1 MKLEI
6 TVTEAKEIFKSLH
19 EQNPEPFFEM
29 IRSEIQQAVT
39 AYLGAAMRAELTEWL
54 GREPYVRGHGE
65 VNHRNG
71 FYPRR
76 FAIKGI
82 GDVRLLVPRD
92 RRGDFQT
99 RVLPRYRRYEQEIG
113 RDLSLMFLCGISTR
127 SLSAISLRLLGRR
140 ISPAEVSEANRELV
154 EAVEQWRMRDLSS
167 EAIQYLFIDGVNF
180 RMRIQRRVEIVPVLA
195 AIGVTEKGHK
205 LVVGLQAGDK
215 ESATSWREFFR
226 DLKQRGLDGSR
237 VTLGIMDGLTS
248 LETVFR
254 EEFPQAKTQRCQ
266 VHVVRN
272 VLAKV
277 PRKLKAE
284 VAADIKPIFYA
295 PSRPQALEAFE
306 RFREKWRQV
315 VPSAVSSLERSLEAC
330 LTYLDFPAE
339 QWVSLRTTNLIERL
353 HKEFRRRTRPMEVL
367 PGEAACYRLLSFI
380 SLKMEL
386 HWRSTPVG
394 KVLRRLPFFNEPAHR
409 KFTQES

>member
-1 MKLEI
+1 MR
-6 TVTEAKEIFKSLH
+6 A
-19 EQNPEPFFEM
+19 
-29 IRSEIQQAVT
+29 EIQQAVA
-39 AYLGAAMRAELTEWL
+39 AYLDAVMRAELTACL
-54 GREPYVRGHGE
+54 GRERYQRTGGT

-71 FYPRR
+71 GYPRR
-76 FAIKGI
+76 FTIKGI
-82 GDVRLLVPRD
+82 GDVQVLVPRD
-92 RRGDFQT
+92 RRGEFQSQ
-99 RVLPRYRRYEQEIG
+99 VLPRYRRYEQEIG
-113 RDLSLMFLCGISTR
+113 RDLSLLFLCGISTR

-140 ISPAEVSEANRELV
+140 VSPAEVSEANKELV
-154 EAVEQWRMRDLSS
+154 EAVEKWRMRSLST
-167 EAIQYLFIDGVNF
+167 EPIQYLFIDGVNF
-180 RMRIQRRVEIVPVLA
+180 RMRIQRRVEIVPVLV
-195 AIGVTEKGHK
+195 AIGVTEKGQK

-215 ESATSWREFFR
+215 ESATNWREFFR

-254 EEFPQAKTQRCQ
+254 EEFPQARTQRCQ

-277 PRKLKAE
+277 PRKLKTE
-284 VAADIKPIFYA
+284 VAADIKPVFYA
-295 PSRPQALEAFE
+295 PSRLQALEAYE
-306 RFREKWRQV
+306 RFREKWQAI
-315 VPSAVSSLERSLEAC
+315 VPSAVASLERSLEAC
-330 LTYLDFPAE
+330 LTYLDFPVE

-367 PGEAACYRLLSFI
+367 PGEAACYRLLAFI

-394 KVLRRLPFFNEPAHR
+394 KVLRRLPFFNESAFR

>member
-39 AYLGAAMRAELTEWL
+39 AYLGAVMRTELTEWL

-113 RDLSLMFLCGISTR
+113 RDLSLLFLCGISTR

-180 RMRIQRRVEIVPVLA
+180 RMRIQRRVESVPVLV
-195 AIGVTEKGHK
+195 AIGVTETGRK

-237 VTLGIMDGLTS
+237 VTLGIMDGLPS

-254 EEFPQAKTQRCQ
+254 EEFPKARTQRCQ
-266 VHVVRN
+266 VHVARN

-277 PRKLKAE
+277 PRRLKTE
-284 VAADIKPIFYA
+284 VAADIKPVFYA

-306 RFREKWRQV
+306 RFRETWQQV
-315 VPSAVSSLERSLEAC
+315 VPSAVGSLERSLEAC

-367 PGEAACYRLLSFI
+367 PGEAACYRLLAFI

>member
-1 MKLEI
+1 
-6 TVTEAKEIFKSLH
+6 VA
-19 EQNPEPFFEM
+19 
-29 IRSEIQQAVT
+29 
-39 AYLGAAMRAELTEWL
+39 AYLDAVMRAELTATL
-54 GREPYVRGHGE
+54 GRERYQRAGGA

-71 FYPRR
+71 GYTRR
-76 FAIKGI
+76 FTIKGI
-82 GDVRLLVPRD
+82 GDVQVLVPRD
-92 RRGDFQT
+92 RRGEFHSQ
-99 RVLPRYRRYEQEIG
+99 VLPRYRRYEQEIG
-113 RDLSLMFLCGISTR
+113 RDLSLLFLCGISTR

-154 EAVEQWRMRDLSS
+154 EAVEKWRMRDLSA
-167 EAIQYLFIDGVNF
+167 EAIRYLYIDGVNF
-180 RMRIQRRVEIVPVLA
+180 RMRIQRCVEIVPVLV
-195 AIGVTEKGHK
+195 AIGVTETGQK

-215 ESATSWREFFR
+215 ESAANWREFFR
-226 DLKQRGLDGSR
+226 DLKGRGLDGSR

-266 VHVVRN
+266 VHVARN

-284 VAADIKPIFYA
+284 VAADIKPVFYA
-295 PSRPQALEAFE
+295 PSRAQALEAFE
-306 RFREKWRQV
+306 RFREKWQAI
-315 VPSAVSSLERSLEAC
+315 VPSAVASLERSLEAC
-330 LTYLDFPAE
+330 LRFFDFPVE

-353 HKEFRRRTRPMEVL
+353 HKEFRRRTRPMEIL
-367 PGEAACYRLLSFI
+367 PGEAACYRLLAFI

-394 KVLRRLPFFNEPAHR
+394 KVLRRLPFFNESAYR

>member
-6 TVTEAKEIFKSLH
+6 TVTEVNEIIKSLP
-19 EQNPEPFFEM
+19 ENPEPFFEM
-29 IRSEIQQAVT
+29 MRFELQQAVST
-39 AYLGAAMRAELTEWL
+39 YLDAVMRAELRDWL
-54 GREPYVRGHGE
+54 GRERYARGNGE

-71 FYPRR
+71 SYARR
-76 FAIKGI
+76 FAIKGV

-92 RRGDFQT
+92 RRGEFHTQ
-99 RVLPRYRRYEQEIG
+99 VLPRYRRYEQEIA

-140 ISPAEVSEANRELV
+140 VSPAEVSEANRELV
-154 EAVEQWRMRDLSS
+154 EAVEKWRMRDLSA
-167 EAIQYLFIDGVNF
+167 EAIRYLFIDGVNF
-180 RMRIQRRVEIVPVLA
+180 RMRIQRRVEIVPVLV
-195 AIGVTEKGHK
+195 AIGVTEKGQK

-215 ESATSWREFFR
+215 ESAASWREFFL
-226 DLKQRGLDGSR
+226 DLNQRGLHGNQ
-237 VTLGIMDGLTS
+237 VMLGIMDGLTS

-254 EEFPQAKTQRCQ
+254 EEFPKARTQRCQ

-306 RFREKWRQV
+306 RFREKWQAA
-315 VPSAVSSLERSLEAC
+315 VPSALASLERSLEAC
-330 LTYLDFPAE
+330 LTYLDFPVDE
-339 QWVSLRTTNLIERL
+339 WVSLRTTNIIERL

-367 PGEAACYRLLSFI
+367 PGEAACYRLLAFI

-394 KVLRRLPFFNEPAHR
+394 KVRKNLPFFQEMAY
-409 KFTQES
+409 KQFTQES

>member
-39 AYLGAAMRAELTEWL
+39 AYLGAVMRTELTEWL

-180 RMRIQRRVEIVPVLA
+180 RMRIQRRVEIVPVLV
-195 AIGVTEKGHK
+195 AIGVTETGRK

-215 ESATSWREFFR
+215 ESAASWREFFR

-254 EEFPQAKTQRCQ
+254 EEFPKARTQRCQ
-266 VHVVRN
+266 VHVARN

-277 PRKLKAE
+277 PRRLKTE

-295 PSRPQALEAFE
+295 PSRSQALEAFE
-306 RFREKWRQV
+306 RFREKWQQV
-315 VPSAVSSLERSLEAC
+315 VPSAVGSLERSLEAC
-330 LTYLDFPAE
+330 LTYLSFPAE

-367 PGEAACYRLLSFI
+367 PGEAACYRLLAFI

>member
-1 MKLEI
+1 VKLEI
-6 TVTEAKEIFKSLH
+6 TVTEVNEIIKSLP
-19 EQNPEPFFEM
+19 ENPEPFFEM
-29 IRSEIQQAVT
+29 MRFELQQAVST
-39 AYLGAAMRAELTEWL
+39 YLDAVMRAELRDWL
-54 GREPYVRGHGE
+54 GRERYARGNGE

-71 FYPRR
+71 SYARR
-76 FAIKGI
+76 FAIKGV

-92 RRGDFQT
+92 RRGEFHTQ
-99 RVLPRYRRYEQEIG
+99 VLPRYRRYEQEIA

-140 ISPAEVSEANRELV
+140 VSPAEVSEANRELV
-154 EAVEQWRMRDLSS
+154 EAVEKWRMRDLSA
-167 EAIQYLFIDGVNF
+167 EAIRYLFIDGVNF
-180 RMRIQRRVEIVPVLA
+180 RMRIQRRVEIVPVLV
-195 AIGVTEKGHK
+195 AIGVTEKGQK

-215 ESATSWREFFR
+215 ESAASWREFFR
-226 DLKQRGLDGSR
+226 DLKQRGLHGNQ
-237 VTLGIMDGLTS
+237 VMLGIMDGLTS

-254 EEFPQAKTQRCQ
+254 EEFPKARTQRCQ

-306 RFREKWRQV
+306 RFREKWQAA
-315 VPSAVSSLERSLEAC
+315 VPSALASLERSLEAC
-330 LTYLDFPAE
+330 LTYLDFPVDE
-339 QWVSLRTTNLIERL
+339 WVSLRTTNIIERL

-367 PGEAACYRLLSFI
+367 PGEAACYRLLAFI

-394 KVLRRLPFFNEPAHR
+394 KVRKNLPFFQEMAY
-409 KFTQES
+409 KQFTQES

>member
-6 TVTEAKEIFKSLH
+6 TVTEVTEIIKSLH
-19 EQNPEPFFEM
+19 SHPEQLFETM
-29 IRSEIQQAVT
+29 RVEIQQAVS
-39 AYLGAAMRAELTEWL
+39 AYLDAVMRAELTACL
-54 GREPYVRGHGE
+54 GRERYQRTGGA

-71 FYPRR
+71 GYPRR
-76 FAIKGI
+76 FTIKGI
-82 GDVRLLVPRD
+82 GDVQVLVPRD
-92 RRGDFQT
+92 RRGEFQSQ
-99 RVLPRYRRYEQEIG
+99 VLPRYRRYEQEIG
-113 RDLSLMFLCGISTR
+113 RDLSLLFLCGISTR

-154 EAVEQWRMRDLSS
+154 EAVEKWRMRNLSA
-167 EAIQYLFIDGVNF
+167 EAIRYLYIDGVNF
-180 RMRIQRRVEIVPVLA
+180 RMRIQRRVEIVPVLV
-195 AIGVTEKGHK
+195 AIGVTEKGQK

-215 ESATSWREFFR
+215 ESAANWREFFR

-306 RFREKWRQV
+306 RFREKWQV
-315 VPSAVSSLERSLEAC
+315 IVPSAVASLERSLEAC
-330 LTYLDFPAE
+330 LTYLDFPVE
-339 QWVSLRTTNLIERL
+339 HWVSLRTTNLIERL

-367 PGEAACYRLLSFI
+367 PGEAACYRLLAFI

-394 KVLRRLPFFNEPAHR
+394 KVLRRLPFFNESAFR

>member
-6 TVTEAKEIFKSLH
+6 TVTEVHEIIKSLP
-19 EQNPEPFFEM
+19 EQSGSFFERM
-29 IRSEIQQAVT
+29 RGELQRAVR
-39 AYLGAAMRAELTEWL
+39 AYLEAVMRAELTQWL
-54 GREPYVRGHGE
+54 GRERHGRGHGE

-76 FAIKGI
+76 FAIKGV
-82 GDVRLLVPRD
+82 GNVQVLVPRD
-92 RRGDFQT
+92 RRGDFRSQ
-99 RVLPRYRRYEQEIG
+99 VLPRYRRYEQEIS

-127 SLSAISLRLLGRR
+127 SLSAISLRLLGRK

-154 EAVEQWRMRDLSS
+154 EAVEQWRMRDLSK
-167 EAIQYLFIDGVNF
+167 EAIRYLFIDGVNF
-180 RMRIQRRVEIVPVLA
+180 RMRIRRRVEIVPVLV
-195 AIGVTEKGHK
+195 AIGVTKTGQK

-215 ESATSWREFFR
+215 ESARSWREFFR
-226 DLKQRGLDGSR
+226 DLKQRGLDASQ
-237 VTLGIMDGLTS
+237 VTLGVMDGLPS

-254 EEFPQAKTQRCQ
+254 EEFPKARTQRCQ

-277 PRKLKAE
+277 PQTLKAE

-295 PSRPQALEAFE
+295 PSRLQALEAFE
-306 RFREKWRQV
+306 KFREKWQAV
-315 VPSAVSSLERSLEAC
+315 IPSALASLERSLEAC
-330 LTYLDFPAE
+330 LTFFDFPVD

-353 HKEFRRRTRPMEVL
+353 HKEFRRRTGPMEIL
-367 PGEAACYRLLSFI
+367 PGEAACYRLLAFI

-394 KVLRRLPFFNEPAHR
+394 KVRKSLPFFQEMAYR
-409 KFTQES
+409 QFTQES